1 MKCDPPVG
9 TPPPGTTSGLAA
21 LLTGAAW
28 GSAAM
33 GAVLTLADVGSPLR
47 VPFTLFLLVG
57 APALSIGAALGRT
70 SPLARAVVALAG
82 ALALDL
88 LVAQAMLA
96 LHLWSVRG
104 GTLAVAALSGAV
116 LLLTALARA
125 RRAARA
131 RTGRAG

>member
-1 MKCDPPVG
+1 M
-9 TPPPGTTSGLAA
+9 
-21 LLTGAAW
+21 GAA
-28 GSAAM
+28 
-33 GAVLTLADVGSPLR
+33 LTLADVDSPLR
-47 VPFTLFLLVG
+47 VPFTLLLLVG

-88 LVAQAMLA
+88 LVAQGMLA

-104 GTLAVAALSGAV
+104 GTLTVAALSGAV

-125 RRAARA
+125 RRA